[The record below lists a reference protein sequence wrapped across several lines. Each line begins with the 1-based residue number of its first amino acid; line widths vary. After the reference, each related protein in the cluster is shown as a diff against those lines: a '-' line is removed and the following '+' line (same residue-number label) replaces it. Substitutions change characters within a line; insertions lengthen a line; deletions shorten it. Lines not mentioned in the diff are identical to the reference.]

1 LKTEHIITL
10 TAPAL
15 DGYLNAD
22 DNAAIG
28 HIGTLY
34 DAILNSAGDEQVRL
48 YNNMGAE
55 LHTLTDKEERIRVYA
70 FNSPQEDYF
79 EGSRIVAKLR
89 DTRTANEEF
98 IYYTQ
103 RSYEILFKFAYC
115 DPKNTKRYY
124 RTVKTPV
131 TFPKQNYAVHRLVD
145 IDDKIENTVM
155 CVLLRGALL
164 PAIIM
169 SKEIEE
175 YSSKGYV
182 TPFALFKISRDDSRQ
197 EADMRYILN
206 LDKSY
211 FDLEG
216 LRDKDLVF
224 ADPMNATGGSII
236 TILKYLEEN
245 GITPRSIKVFNEI
258 ASLKGLLRLV
268 RAVKNCDV
276 YTMWVDPALNDK
288 AYILPG
294 LGDAGDRLN
303 GPDEGVPKN
312 MIRLISGYGTNIAG
326 LYQAQVREIENTVLN

>member
-1 LKTEHIITL
+1 MKTNIITL
-10 TAPAL
+10 DAPDL
-15 DGYLNAD
+15 DGYLSAD
-22 DNAAIG
+22 DSAALR
-28 HIGTLY
+28 HIKTLY
-34 DAILNSAGDEQVRL
+34 DGVMDSSGEELVRRYNS
-48 YNNMGAE
+48 MGAE
-55 LHTLTDKEERIRVYA
+55 LHTLTDKESRIHVYA
-70 FNSPQEDYF
+70 FNSPAEDYF

-115 DPKNTKRYY
+115 DPKNTKRHYL
-124 RTVKTPV
+124 TIKTPV
-131 TFPKQNYAVHRLVD
+131 AVPKQNYAVHRLVD
-145 IDDKIENTVM
+145 IDDKIGSTVM

-164 PAIIM
+164 PSMIM

-175 YSSKGYV
+175 YSSAGYI
-182 TPFALFKISRDDSRQ
+182 TPFALFKISRDDSKR

-211 FDLEG
+211 CDMDG
-216 LRDKDLVF
+216 LDGKDLVF

-236 TILKYLEEN
+236 TIVKYLENN
-245 GITPRSIKVFNEI
+245 GIKPRSIKVFNEI
-258 ASLKGLLRLV
+258 ASLKGLLRIV
-268 RAVKNCDV
+268 RAVPNCDV
-276 YTMWVDPALNDK
+276 YTMWVDPALNEK

-303 GPDEGVPKN
+303 GPDEGTPKN
-312 MIRLISGYGTNIAG
+312 IIRLISGYGTNIAG

>member
-1 LKTEHIITL
+1 MKTNNIITL
-10 TAPAL
+10 TAPDL
-15 DGYLNAD
+15 DGYLGAE
-22 DNAAIG
+22 DNAAIS
-28 HIGTLY
+28 HIGVLY
-34 DAILNSAGDEQVRL
+34 DAILNSTGGEQVRL
-48 YNNMGAE
+48 YNDMGAE
-55 LHTLTDKEERIRVYA
+55 LRTLTDKEERIHVYA

-115 DPKNTKRYY
+115 GPKNTKRQY

-131 TFPKQNYAVHRLVD
+131 TSPKQNYAVHRLID

-164 PAIIM
+164 PSMIM
-169 SKEIEE
+169 SKEIQE

-182 TPFALFKISRDDSRQ
+182 TPFALFKISRDDSRK

-211 FDLEG
+211 FDMESLY
-216 LRDKDLVF
+216 DKDLVF

-236 TILKYLEEN
+236 TIIKYLEES

-258 ASLKGLLRLV
+258 ASFKGLLRLI
-268 RAVKNCDV
+268 RAAKNCDI

-303 GPDEGVPKN
+303 GPDEGAPKN

-326 LYQAQVREIENTVLN
+326 LYEAQVREIENAVLN